1 MYNIEI
7 ALISLYAFIQ
17 TYIEKTDYKII
28 STIITEKKTTVNQWF
43 FY

>member
-17 TYIEKTDYKII
+17 TYIEKTGYKTI
-28 STIITEKKTTVNQWF
+28 STINSILIASTTN
-43 FY
+43 